1 LVDLLVWAGPLEF
14 LQRGQSLAGRLEFG
28 ERIEALRLG
37 AAATGHSEPSP

>member
-1 LVDLLVWAGPLEF
+1 
-14 LQRGQSLAGRLEFG
+14 LEFG